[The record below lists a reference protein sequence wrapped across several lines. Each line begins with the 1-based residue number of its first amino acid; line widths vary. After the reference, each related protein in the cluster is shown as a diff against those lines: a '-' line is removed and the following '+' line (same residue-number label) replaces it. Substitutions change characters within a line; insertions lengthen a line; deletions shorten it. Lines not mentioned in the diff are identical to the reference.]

1 MSRKAVTV
9 LFAAVIAVSIQAQD
23 REPTDRRPAG
33 VTSREETPAE
43 KPWEFWLS
51 GNVQNYGNFFQATEG
66 GLEEDATAVEG
77 EVGASLRLGQGPL
90 RAYGSFNHLNY
101 RDFGLEASNG
111 VRIGLKS
118 GGRPHGF
125 DVYADQTNN
134 RPTFDAGDEFDTAD
148 IRTLAG
154 EYTYRFAD
162 DWQVSADGQ
171 FQQQENEITSS
182 HDNDF
187 KALGAAVRWR
197 GSRLFSP
204 EIGYRAGERD
214 VDDATL
220 SYDQNEW
227 YVQVRSSLTPT
238 VYLSVRYRDRGRQ
251 YSTGDAGSSNFGRE
265 DARRQLAASADWTFL
280 PMLTL
285 NVYAA
290 REDVDVNRAGRDF
303 DTSLG
308 LVGLTWRF

>member
-1 MSRKAVTV
+1 MLRKAATV
-9 LFAAVIAVSIQAQD
+9 VFAVVMAVSVQAQERD
-23 REPTDRRPAG
+23 PSDRR
-33 VTSREETPAE
+33 SRETTPAE

-51 GNVQNYGNFFQATEG
+51 GNVQNYGNFFQVTEG
-66 GLEEDATAVEG
+66 ALKEDATAVEG

-118 GGRPHGF
+118 SGRPHGF

-238 VYLSVRYRDRGRQ
+238 VYLSVRYRDRGRE
-251 YSTGDAGSSNFGRE
+251 YSTADAGSSNFGRE
-265 DARRQLAASADWTFL
+265 DARRQLAASADWTFM

-285 NVYAA
+285 NLYAA